1 MKEWNPKLTGLS
13 RIETKVAYDK
23 WMKRNKAIIDSM
35 VLHALLRPKEK
46 LDMVDTHGMLL
57 VLVHNLE
64 ATTPENFFFCVTEID
79 VLPLPSLSRI
89 LGPATEGQGSMM
101 DTVLAAFRRDP
112 NIITPVA
119 VCIESGTAS
128 ILAQPGVRAKA
139 LGSF

>member
-1 MKEWNPKLTGLS
+1 MGINEAQACCHCGKEASSTCLIRLCTGCRSIRYCSRECQAVSWPSHKQDCKTLQKEAAEIKKMKEWNPKLTGLS

-64 ATTPENFFFCVTEID
+64 ATTPENFF
-79 VLPLPSLSRI
+79 LRH
-89 LGPATEGQGSMM
+89 
-101 DTVLAAFRRDP
+101 
-112 NIITPVA
+112 
-119 VCIESGTAS
+119 
-128 ILAQPGVRAKA
+128 
-139 LGSF
+139 